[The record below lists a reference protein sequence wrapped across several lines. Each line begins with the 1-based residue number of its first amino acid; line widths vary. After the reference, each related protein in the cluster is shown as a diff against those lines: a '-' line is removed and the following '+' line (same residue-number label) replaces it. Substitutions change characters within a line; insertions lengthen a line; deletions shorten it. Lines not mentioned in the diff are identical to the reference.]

1 MSKYTLDNIDNY
13 CDSWNNEVYSV
24 ALDFNRLGGSKNSPE
39 KIELEFIREADAYES
54 EDYYKLHDFD
64 SLDDV
69 LEYLID
75 KYNNT
80 SVHNYKERGILA
92 VTIAKNYGYIK
103 SALNRKDSIEGVNY
117 NELDE
122 CLDD

>member
-1 MSKYTLDNIDNY
+1 MSKYTLDNINNY

-64 SLDDV
+64 SLDDA

-92 VTIAKNYGYIK
+92 VTIAKNYEYIK
-103 SALNRKDSIEGVNY
+103 KALNRKDRIEGVNC

>member
-1 MSKYTLDNIDNY
+1 MSKYTLDNINNY
-13 CDSWNNEVYSV
+13 CDSWNNEVY
-24 ALDFNRLGGSKNSPE
+24 NRLGGSKNSPE

-64 SLDDV
+64 SLDDA

-92 VTIAKNYGYIK
+92 VTIAKNYRYIK
-103 SALNRKDSIEGVNY
+103 NALNRKDSIEGVNC

-122 CLDD
+122 YLDD

>member
-1 MSKYTLDNIDNY
+1 MSKYTLDNIDKY

-54 EDYYKLHDFD
+54 EDYYKLNDFS
-64 SLDDV
+64 SLDDA

-92 VTIAKNYGYIK
+92 VTIAKNYEYIRN
-103 SALNRKDSIEGVNY
+103 ALYREDSIEGVNC
-117 NELDE
+117 NEFDE
-122 CLDD
+122 YLDD

>member
-1 MSKYTLDNIDNY
+1 MSRYTLDNIDIY

-24 ALDFNRLGGSKNSPE
+24 ALDFNRLGGAKNSPE

-54 EDYYKLHDFD
+54 EDYYKLHDFG
-64 SLDDV
+64 SLDDA

-92 VTIAKNYGYIK
+92 VTIAKNYGYIRNT
-103 SALNRKDSIEGVNY
+103 LNREDEIEGVNC
-117 NELDE
+117 NEFN
-122 CLDD
+122 DDLYD

>member
-24 ALDFNRLGGSKNSPE
+24 ALDFNRLGGAKNNPE
-39 KIELEFIREADAYES
+39 TIKLEFIREADAYES

-64 SLDDV
+64 SLDDA

-92 VTIAKNYGYIK
+92 VIIAKNYGYIRN
-103 SALNRKDSIEGVNY
+103 ALNRKDRIEGVNCK
-117 NELDE
+117 ELDE

>member
-1 MSKYTLDNIDNY
+1 MSRYTLDNIDKY

-24 ALDFNRLGGSKNSPE
+24 ALDFNRLGGAKNSLE

-54 EDYYKLHDFD
+54 EDYYRLHDFD
-64 SLDDV
+64 SLDDA

-75 KYNNT
+75 KYNNI

-92 VTIAKNYGYIK
+92 VTIAKNYGYIRN
-103 SALNRKDSIEGVNY
+103 ALNREDEIEGVNC
-117 NELDE
+117 NEFDE
-122 CLDD
+122 DL

>member
-1 MSKYTLDNIDNY
+1 MSKYTLDNIDIY

-24 ALDFNRLGGSKNSPE
+24 ALDFNRLGGAKNPPE

-54 EDYYKLHDFD
+54 EDYYRLHNFD
-64 SLDDV
+64 SLDDA

-80 SVHNYKERGILA
+80 SIHNYKERGILA

-103 SALNRKDSIEGVNY
+103 NALNKEDIIEGVNC
-117 NELDE
+117 NEF
-122 CLDD
+122 DDDLYD